1 MWKVYCDDEL
11 IFHNQLESLRIY
23 NPKLDLELNKT
34 GTFTFDVYPSHPSYN
49 KLERLKSVITIY
61 NNDYLIYKG
70 RILEDVSSTY
80 NNKTITCE
88 GELAYFIDSIQRYSA
103 ETLNIADFFTLLIN
117 NHNSQVEEKKRFKIG
132 NINDL
137 GDITIEDANYCT
149 TWEALNKEILEKHN
163 GYLWVRHEADGDY
176 LDYLKDFSVLSNQSI
191 EFGKNLLQYS
201 KQVKGADIVTAI
213 IPIGKDGLTISS
225 VNDGIDYLVN
235 QEAVNKYGW
244 ICKPVEF
251 KDVTDASELKRLGA
265 EHIASASNLVI
276 SLEIGAID
284 LAGLEKDINNF
295 RLGTYVKVVSNPHN
309 LNENFLVNKLSIDL
323 LKPSNNKL
331 TLGKSYT
338 TFTEKSFA
346 SSKQQQAILKSV
358 QNVATK
364 EVVTEA
370 IKETTEQTSTSLTQ
384 NASEILSKVSQDF
397 LLKSEKDEIISSV
410 NTELEQTK
418 DSFEFRFNQFNQD
431 INDVVNDTDAQ
442 FQEIKKYIRFVNG
455 AIELGDASNPLT
467 LKLQN
472 DRIAFLNKD
481 NEVAF
486 FSENKLFVTNGEFI
500 TSLKLG
506 KFAFLPRT
514 NGNLSFKKVE

>member
-11 IFHNQLESLRIY
+11 IFHNQLETIRIF

-34 GTFTFDVYPSHPSYN
+34 GAFTFNIYPSHPSYDRI
-49 KLERLKSVITIY
+49 ERLKSIIKIY
-61 NNDYLIYKG
+61 HNDYLIYKG
-70 RILEDVSSTY
+70 RVLEEKSSTY
-80 NNKTITCE
+80 NEKTIICE
-88 GELAYFIDSIQRYSA
+88 GVLAFFIDSIQRYSA
-103 ETLNIADFFTLLIN
+103 ETLNITDFFNVLIN
-117 NHNSQVEEKKRFKIG
+117 SHNSQVEEKKRFKIG
-132 NINDL
+132 NIAQK
-137 GDITIEDANYCT
+137 GEITIEAANYCT
-149 TWEALNKEILEKHN
+149 TWEALTKEVIEKHN
-163 GYLWVRHEADGDY
+163 GYLWVRHEPDGDY
-176 LDYLKDFSVLSNQSI
+176 IDYLEDFSVLSNQKI

-213 IPIGKDGLTISS
+213 IPLGKDNLTINEINAG
-225 VNDGIDYLVN
+225 VDYLVN
-235 QEAVNKYGW
+235 EDAVEKYGW

-251 KDVTDASELKRLGA
+251 KEVTDVSELKRLG
-265 EHIASASNLVI
+265 EEYIASASNLIV

-295 RLGTYVKVVSNPHN
+295 RLGTYVKVVSEPHK

-323 LKPSNNKL
+323 LRPSNNKL

-358 QNVATK
+358 QNVVTR
-364 EVVTEA
+364 EVIDEA
-370 IKETTEQTSTSLTQ
+370 IKETNELTSSSLTQ

-397 LLKSEKDEIISSV
+397 LLKSERDELISSV

-418 DSFEFRFNQFNQD
+418 NSFEFRFNQFNQD

-455 AIELGDASNPLT
+455 SIELGDSTNPLT
-467 LKLQN
+467 LKLKN
-472 DRIAFLNKD
+472 DRISFLNKN
-481 NEVAF
+481 NEVAY